1 MAFNPDSL
9 RRVAI
14 VFSGGPAPAANAV
27 ISSAAVAFIDSGRDV
42 VGVFGGYADLQRY
55 DPMERPLLPG
65 LHYRRLAEKDVVGIR
80 NQRGIIIGT
89 ARANPGK
96 GIEKLADL
104 DDPDKTVRLANV
116 HRALVDLGCDA
127 LISIGGDDTLKTANF
142 LYEYQKRLPTN
153 APRVR
158 IVHLPKTI
166 DNDYKGID
174 FTFGFF
180 TAVDVMAKELLNLR
194 SDAIATNSWFIVE
207 TMGRKAGWLS
217 YGVAVAG
224 EANLVLGVE
233 DIDDGLRGKDGKLDM
248 ARLTKRLV
256 DLIIIRETK
265 DRKFYGTVVLAEGL
279 AEHLPEGY
287 LKNVTRDE
295 HGHLSLGKID
305 LAGVVAQK
313 VKALYK
319 KRKQR
324 DLRAKPLQFG
334 YESRCAPPHAFD
346 VLLGSQLGVGA
357 YRALVE
363 EELDGHMVSVSG
375 QLDLQYVEFKD
386 LINQKTLKTEVRLI
400 KPGSDYHR
408 LARFMESRMDRL
420 SYWDQDL
427 TIH

>member
-1 MAFNPDSL
+1 MAFDPDSI

-27 ISSAAVAFIDSGRDV
+27 ISSAAVAFIDAGRSV
-42 VGVFGGYADLQRY
+42 LGIFGGYEALQKY

-65 LHYRRLAEKDVVGIR
+65 LHYRLLKESEVTGIR
-80 NQRGIIIGT
+80 NRRGILINT
-89 ARANPGK
+89 SRANPGK
-96 GIEKLADL
+96 GIESPEDL
-104 DDPDKTVRLANV
+104 DDPTKTVRLANV
-116 HRALVDLGCDA
+116 HRALVDLGVDA

-142 LYEYQKRLPTN
+142 MYEYQKRLPPGV
-153 APRVR
+153 PRVR
-158 IVHLPKTI
+158 VVHLPKTI
-166 DNDYKGID
+166 DNDYRGID

-194 SDAIATNSWFIVE
+194 SDALATNSWFIVE

-224 EANLVLGVE
+224 EANLVIAVE
-233 DIDDGLRGKDGKLDM
+233 DLADQKLLDDKGKLVM
-248 ARLTKRLV
+248 ARLTNKIV
-256 DLIIIRETK
+256 DLIIVRETH

-279 AEHLPEGY
+279 AEHLPDSY
-287 LKNVTRDE
+287 LKNVLRDE

-305 LAGVVAQK
+305 LAKEVAAK
-313 VKALYK
+313 VKARY
-319 KRKQR
+319 KQR
-324 DLRAKPLQFG
+324 KGRVLRAKPLQFG

-363 EELDGHMVSVSG
+363 EKLDGHMVSVSG
-375 QLDLQYVEFKD
+375 QLDLQYVPFVE
-386 LINQKTLKTEVRLI
+386 LINPKTMKTEVRLI
-400 KPGSDYHR
+400 EPGSDYHR

-420 SYWDQDL
+420 SYWDR
-427 TIH
+427 H